1 MIRIHV
7 PGVNMKVRNHA
18 DHFEVLLLIVAEEKR
33 GLGLGTGAIRCL
45 QQFGRA
51 IRLTAVP
58 TIYKRAALHRF
69 YQRLGFRPIGKDT
82 VGNTAFEW
90 LPKPSIATLKS

>member
-1 MIRIHV
+1 
-7 PGVNMKVRNHA
+7 MKVHNHA
-18 DHFEVLLLIVAEEKR
+18 NYFEVLLLIVAEEKR

-51 IRLTAVP
+51 IRLTAIP
-58 TIYKRAALHRF
+58 HIYKKAALHRF

-82 VGNTAFEW
+82 IGNTKFEW
-90 LPKPSIATLKS
+90 LPKPSIATRNS

>member
-1 MIRIHV
+1 MIRIPV

-18 DHFEVLLLIVAEEKR
+18 DHFEVSLLIVVEEKR
-33 GLGLGTGAIRCL
+33 DLGLGTCAIRCL

-58 TIYKRAALHRF
+58 TISHKSGLHRF
-69 YQRLGFRPIGKDT
+69 YRRLGFRTTGKDAI
-82 VGNTAFEW
+82 GNTNFEW
-90 LPKPSIATLKS
+90 TPGGAK